1 MGPKGKCPWI
11 TDEDGKAIADS
22 QFIIEHLTKKHN
34 LQELELTPQEAAV
47 ARGMRAILEDNLV
60 IIHYKL
66 PVVNFT
72 HILRAAFLT
81 ISCVCP

>member
-11 TDEDGKAIADS
+11 TDEDGKAVADS

-47 ARGMRAILEDNLV
+47 ARGLRAILEDNLV
-60 IIHYKL
+60 KYELLIL
-66 PVVNFT
+66 TTVCSVVLSHT
-72 HILRAAFLT
+72 G
-81 ISCVCP
+81 SE